1 MGKLNTQLVEQE
13 INSGSQTAVTE
24 APPTPTPTPD
34 TNIVPDAPV
43 EESLFAKNK
52 NLILVAVLLVAGY
65 FVINRKK

>member
-1 MGKLNTQLVEQE
+1 MGKLNTELVEQE

-24 APPTPTPTPD
+24 APPTPTPE
-34 TNIVPDAPV
+34 TNTVPEAPV
-43 EESLFAKNK
+43 EESVFAKNK